1 MRSMSFRGN
10 SCYFLLR
17 WLLSCLNCHRL
28 SNNRFKFLHRTLR
41 SRSFSLLSWMFRFKR
56 LQTISTIL
64 IIRFPVLLFLDWM
77 GFLFGNQWSDCTLND
92 LLRFEVNLFFMSI
105 LMLRFWFVLRLGVFW
120 LGFMFFFMLFRFFMM
135 LRCLLLVL
143 GLWVSLMCFMRRL
156 MLMGL
161 LFRFNLDC
169 VWSIRDYDMSVLY
182 LWFMFCL
189 VLLMGRFRWLV
200 FLNCFLSMFDRMFR
214 KNLCRYFFIGFFV
227 NCCCLL
233 SYVFSC
239 NSLELLL
246 AVFSW

>member
-1 MRSMSFRGN
+1 MLVYVCLNMYFGMRSMSFRGN
-10 SCYFLLR
+10 SCCFLLR

-28 SNNRFKFLHRTLR
+28 SNKRFKFLHRTLR

-77 GFLFGNQWSDCTLND
+77 GFLFGNQWSDCTLNN
-92 LLRFEVNLFFMSI
+92 LLRFEVNLFFMPI
-105 LMLRFWFVLRLGVFW
+105 LMFTFWFVFGLSVYW

-143 GLWVSLMCFMRRL
+143 ELWVSLVCFMRRL
-156 MLMGL
+156 MLVGL
-161 LFRFNLDC
+161 LFWFNLYC
-169 VWSIRDYDMSVLY
+169 VWSFRDYDMSVLY

-189 VLLMGRFRWLV
+189 VFLMGRFSWLV

-214 KNLCRYFFIGFFV
+214 KNLCRYF
-227 NCCCLL
+227 L
-233 SYVFSC
+233 SDF
-239 NSLELLL
+239 L
-246 AVFSW
+246 